1 MDTQKLKDKI
11 LQLAIQGKLVEQDP
25 SDEPAS
31 ELLKKIEAEK
41 KKLYKEGK
49 IRKPKK
55 IPTIK
60 DGEKPFKIP
69 ESWEWVRLGEIIS
82 IKSGDFLPRKNM
94 IDNGEFP
101 VYGGNGINGYYNRY
115 NIKEKQI
122 IIGRVG
128 YYCGNVHLTKKKSW
142 ITDNAFITYFDDKNI
157 YKDFLVWLLR
167 KTNLRQ
173 SNNATAQPVISGR
186 KIYPIK
192 VPMPPLNEQ
201 KRIVKKIDELFKLID
216 NLDSDKEKLLETIE
230 ITRNKVLQDAIQGK
244 LVDQDPNDEPVSE
257 LLIKIEA
264 ERKKLYKD
272 GKIRKPKK
280 LPPIKDE
287 EKPFDIPESWE
298 WVRLGKIIDLISGR
312 DLPIA
317 QCNNEKE
324 GIPYIMGA
332 SNINNGN
339 LSIERWI
346 EEPKTIAEKRDIIIT
361 VKGTVGKI
369 HYLDEFESVNL
380 SRQVVGI
387 KQIGYDYNYYLFNFL
402 KGYMNQLKKVSQGV
416 IPGISRDDILNVL
429 YPLPP
434 INEQKRIVGKLD
446 NVFSLF
452 DILENYF
459 DN

>member
-1 MDTQKLKDKI
+1 
-11 LQLAIQGKLVEQDP
+11 
-25 SDEPAS
+25 
-31 ELLKKIEAEK
+31 
-41 KKLYKEGK
+41 
-49 IRKPKK
+49 
-55 IPTIK
+55 
-60 DGEKPFKIP
+60 
-69 ESWEWVRLGEIIS
+69 
-82 IKSGDFLPRKNM
+82 
-94 IDNGEFP
+94 
-101 VYGGNGINGYYNRY
+101 
-115 NIKEKQI
+115 
-122 IIGRVG
+122 
-128 YYCGNVHLTKKKSW
+128 
-142 ITDNAFITYFDDKNI
+142 
-157 YKDFLVWLLR
+157 LR